1 MVEKVKRTVFSESRR
16 RLCLSRLQPARG
28 LVRYP
33 LCGPYAVLP
42 YGISKDRIC
51 YIHVHTKKSPEIT
64 TSNTLFYDIFSTKI
78 KMCSKPSLY
87 MAEEEESCTSA
98 EKIKL
103 SSIIRAIV
111 GIVLIFGIII
121 FQVMLMKAINLN
133 NWSSRSVLMVMIDFP
148 SLLTSVIYVLP
159 LIAIS
164 GNFKE
169 LCAACKTVFSNK
181 KISVTKKN
189 LYLNAVKTTMALN
202 WFAGIVTTIIGWI
215 GMFSNLEDAD
225 SLYPNLAVSLIPIF
239 YSILFN
245 LLLTIVVWQASLKNL
260 KLIRVRS

>member
-1 MVEKVKRTVFSESRR
+1 MGS
-16 RLCLSRLQPARG
+16 
-28 LVRYP
+28 
-33 LCGPYAVLP
+33 YAVLP
-42 YGISKDRIC
+42 YGISKDIIC
-51 YIHVHTKKSPEIT
+51 YIHGDTKKSPEIT

-103 SSIIRAIV
+103 SSIIKAIV

-121 FQVMLMKAINLN
+121 FQILLMKAFNLN
-133 NWSSRSVLMVMIDFP
+133 NWSSRSVLVVMIDFP

-164 GNFKE
+164 GNCKE
-169 LCAACKTVFSNK
+169 LCLGCKTVFSNK

-189 LYLNAVKTTMALN
+189 LYLNAVKTTVALN
-202 WFAGIVTTIIGWI
+202 WFAGITTTLIGWI
-215 GMFSNLEDAD
+215 GMFNNLEDAD

>member
-1 MVEKVKRTVFSESRR
+1 
-16 RLCLSRLQPARG
+16 
-28 LVRYP
+28 
-33 LCGPYAVLP
+33 
-42 YGISKDRIC
+42 
-51 YIHVHTKKSPEIT
+51 
-64 TSNTLFYDIFSTKI
+64 
-78 KMCSKPSLY
+78 

-103 SSIIRAIV
+103 SSIIKAIV

-121 FQVMLMKAINLN
+121 FQILLMKAFNLN
-133 NWSSRSVLMVMIDFP
+133 NWSSRSVLVVMIDFP

-202 WFAGIVTTIIGWI
+202 WFAGITTTLIGWI
-215 GMFSNLEDAD
+215 GMFNNLEDAD

-245 LLLTIVVWQASLKNL
+245 LLLTIVEASIFE
-260 KLIRVRS
+260 KLEIDSRKELML